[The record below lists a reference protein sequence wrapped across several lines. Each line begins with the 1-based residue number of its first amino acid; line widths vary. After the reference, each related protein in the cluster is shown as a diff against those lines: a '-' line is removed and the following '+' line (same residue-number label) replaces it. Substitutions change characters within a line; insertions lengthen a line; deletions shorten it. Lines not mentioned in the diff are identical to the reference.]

1 MNELL
6 KTISAPQRII
16 SVVPSQT
23 ELLYDLGLRDEVIG
37 ITKFCIHPNEW
48 FLSKTRVG
56 GTKNL
61 HIDRIHTLQPDLIL
75 ANKEENTK
83 AQIEELQHQY
93 PVYVSDIND
102 IPSALR
108 MISDIGELV
117 HKQNQAEEI
126 ISTIEHERKQTPI
139 RENPLSTIYLI
150 WQDPYMAAG
159 NDTFINDMLREAG
172 FNNCMLQARYPILS
186 DIELQNMKPELIL
199 LSSEPFP
206 FKQKH
211 IDALSRLCPNA
222 QIRLVDGELFSWY
235 GSRMSQSFK
244 YFSGLHEDLR

>member
-1 MNELL
+1 MNDLL

-48 FLSKTRVG
+48 FRSKTRVG

-61 HIDRIHTLQPDLIL
+61 HIDRIHALQPDLIL

-83 AQIEELQHQY
+83 AQIEELQHHY

-108 MISDIGELV
+108 MISDIGALV
-117 HKQNQAEEI
+117 HKKNQAEEI
-126 ISTIEHERKQTPI
+126 ISAIEHERKQTPI

-172 FNNCMLQARYPILS
+172 FKNCMLQARYPILS
-186 DIELQNMKPELIL
+186 AIELQNMNPALIL

-244 YFSGLHEDLR
+244 YFSALHEDLR

>member
-1 MNELL
+1 MNDLL

-48 FLSKTRVG
+48 FRSKTRVG

-126 ISTIEHERKQTPI
+126 ISAIEHERKQTPI

-244 YFSGLHEDLR
+244 YFSGLNEDLR

>member
-1 MNELL
+1 MNDLL

-48 FLSKTRVG
+48 FRSKTRVG

-61 HIDRIHTLQPDLIL
+61 HIDRIHALKPDLIL

-83 AQIEELQHQY
+83 VQIEELQHHY
-93 PVYVSDIND
+93 PVYISDIKD
-102 IPSALR
+102 IQSALR

-117 HKQNQAEEI
+117 HKQNEAEEI
-126 ISTIEHERKQTPI
+126 ISSIEFERKQAPN
-139 RENPLSTIYLI
+139 REKLLSTLYLI

-172 FNNCMLQARYPILS
+172 FRNCILQPRYPILT
-186 DIELQNMKPELIL
+186 DIELQKINPEVVL

-211 IDALSRLCPNA
+211 IDAIGHIFPAA